1 MTVEICSCLR
11 FWQNFNESASQPQR
25 HSQEMTPRNNMKVY
39 VSALSV
45 LDLYLTTRSSIS
57 YRNGLWKTSTW
68 HRFLLIPSYIR
79 IWVLPTENQKCLLQ
93 LFLIRRPPPTSHLIP
108 PRTMM
113 SIKKAT
119 RHNSWDHHQ
128 GVVESSP
135 LDRGQISDLLFDISV
150 PEPWMLTRF
159 SRRDQRWAT
168 DVDVFHWNIIVTH
181 GWINVAHQPVR
192 QSVSHHTTAPHPPR
206 ASNNNNNNYKTTSS
220 KGSVRR

>member
-1 MTVEICSCLR
+1 MVFGKHPLGTDSSWFPHTFGYEYCQPKIKSVFYSC
-11 FWQNFNESASQPQR
+11 
-25 HSQEMTPRNNMKVY
+25 
-39 VSALSV
+39 
-45 LDLYLTTRSSIS
+45 
-57 YRNGLWKTSTW
+57 
-68 HRFLLIPSYIR
+68 FLLD
-79 IWVLPTENQKCLLQ
+79 V
-93 LFLIRRPPPTSHLIP
+93 PPPTSHLIP

-168 DVDVFHWNIIVTH
+168 DVDIFHWNIIVTH